1 MNKYEMMSPKE
12 RQKLGIVRGKV
23 SGKLYPKEDIKK
35 YESLETKRRERPR
48 RERPQIVNSKTNKD
62 GSRTITYDDNSFKT
76 VLKDKTIRSGGPIF
90 DNNKKIISKKFEDGG
105 DVKKDGKSRFIMPNA
120 DYDLNDPNF
129 MRFIKRK
136 MKKETRFHSEVGQI
150 FNSETSFG
158 QLR

>member
-1 MNKYEMMSPKE
+1 MNKVKPK
-12 RQKLGIVRGKV
+12 
-23 SGKLYPKEDIKK
+23 
-35 YESLETKRRERPR
+35 
-48 RERPQIVNSKTNKD
+48 IVNSKTNKD

-76 VLKDKTIRSGGPIF
+76 ILKDKTIRSGGPIF

-136 MKKETRFHSEVGQI
+136 MKKESITEQEAI
-150 FNSETSFG
+150 DSFKRDVIKHNKAKG
-158 QLR
+158 NAGFKKGGMVKKRVKSSSKKSRGTGAAIRGTKFKGVF